1 MVTACEDSRAGTRIP
16 VPFGNI
22 EIDDHLGDCAMPDA
36 PSRREFC
43 RTVLAT
49 AGAAGLP
56 AKLFAVEDQP
66 RQVNGIS
73 LTDYHVHRDGT
84 TVERLLEISR
94 QRGVK
99 FGIVE
104 HAGKRE
110 NDYPVILANDEEL
123 TAYIAG
129 LEGKPVYK
137 GVQAE
142 YLDWMSCFSK
152 EAVAKLDY
160 VLTDALTIRGK
171 DGRRVKM
178 WSPAFQIGDPERFM
192 DEYVEFHEEVM
203 AAGPI
208 DILANVT
215 WLPKAIEKQYDQL
228 WTAGRFRKIV
238 DAALKYGVALEINSL
253 YLIPRLPLLRI
264 AKEAGVKFSFGSNI
278 RGPNVGQLD
287 YCVEMIRALGLSGN
301 DCFTP
306 APAGRKPV
314 ELRKW

>member
-1 MVTACEDSRAGTRIP
+1 MSVSR
-16 VPFGNI
+16 
-22 EIDDHLGDCAMPDA
+22 
-36 PSRREFC
+36 SRRGFC
-43 RTVLAT
+43 RIALAT
-49 AGAAGLP
+49 AGTTVFP
-56 AKLFAVEDQP
+56 ANLFALEEWP

-84 TVERLLEISR
+84 TVEKLLEISR

-110 NDYPVILANDEEL
+110 NDYPVILTNDEEL
-123 TAYIAG
+123 TRYVAG

-178 WSPAFQIGDPERFM
+178 WSPGFEVGDPERFM
-192 DEYVEFHEEVM
+192 DEYVDFHLEVM

-208 DILANVT
+208 DILANCT
-215 WLPKAIEKQYDQL
+215 WLPKAIEKQYEQL
-228 WTAGRFRKIV
+228 WTAKRFRKIV
-238 DAALKYGVALEINSL
+238 DAALKYKVALEINSL

-278 RGPNVGQLD
+278 RGPQVGQLD
-287 YCVEMIRALGLSGN
+287 YCVAMIRSLGLTRD

-314 ELRKW
+314 EVR

>member
-1 MVTACEDSRAGTRIP
+1 MRA
-16 VPFGNI
+16 V
-22 EIDDHLGDCAMPDA
+22 
-36 PSRREFC
+36 PSRRGFC
-43 RTVLAT
+43 RTALAT
-49 AGAAGLP
+49 AGATLLP
-56 AKLFAVEDQP
+56 ANLFAIEEWP
-66 RQVNGIS
+66 RQVNGIP

-84 TVERLLEISR
+84 TVEKLLEISR

-110 NDYPVILANDEEL
+110 NDYPVILADDGEL
-123 TAYIAG
+123 TAYVAA

-142 YLDWMSCFSK
+142 YLDWMSCFSR
-152 EAVAKLDY
+152 EAVARLDY
-160 VLTDALTIRGK
+160 VLTDAMTIRGK

-178 WSPAFQIGDPERFM
+178 WSPAFEVGNPERFM
-192 DEYVEFHEEVM
+192 DEYVEFHGEVM

-208 DILANVT
+208 DILANCT

-228 WTAGRFRKIV
+228 WTPQRFRKIV
-238 DAALKYGVALEINSL
+238 DGALKYGIALEINSQ

-264 AKEAGVKFSFGSNI
+264 AKEAGIKFSFGSNI
-278 RGPNVGQLD
+278 RGPNVGRLD
-287 YCVEMIRALGLSGN
+287 YCVEMIRALGLTPK

-314 ELRKW
+314 DLRKS

>member
-1 MVTACEDSRAGTRIP
+1 MCFS
-16 VPFGNI
+16 
-22 EIDDHLGDCAMPDA
+22 
-36 PSRREFC
+36 PSRRGFC
-43 RTVLAT
+43 RTALAT
-49 AGAAGLP
+49 AGATFFSTP
-56 AKLFAVEDQP
+56 LFALEEWP

-84 TVERLLEISR
+84 TVEKLLEISR
-94 QRGVK
+94 RRGVK

-110 NDYPVILANDEEL
+110 NDYPVILANDREL
-123 TAYIAG
+123 ADYVAG
-129 LEGKPVYK
+129 LEGKPVFK

-152 EAVAKLDY
+152 EAVARLDY
-160 VLTDALTIRGK
+160 VLTDAMTIRGK
-171 DGRRVKM
+171 AGRRVKM
-178 WSPAFQIGDPERFM
+178 WSPGFEVGNPERFM
-192 DEYVEFHEEVM
+192 DEYAEFHEEVM

-208 DILANVT
+208 DILANCT

-228 WTAGRFRKIV
+228 WTTRRFRKIV
-238 DAALKYGVALEINSL
+238 DAALKYGVALEINSQ

-264 AKEAGVKFSFGSNI
+264 AKEAGVRFSFGSNI

-287 YCVEMIRALGLSGN
+287 YCVEMILALGLTRD

-306 APAGRKPV
+306 ALAGRKPV
-314 ELRKW
+314 DLRKS